1 MRPLTDRDYIGL
13 TLYGEA
19 RGESTLGKLAVAS
32 VFRNRLRTH
41 RWGQTYQEVCLAP
54 KQFSC
59 WNATDPNR
67 DLLMALADALRE
79 DRAQQGGVLREVL
92 WIADGLLAGAFPS
105 VVGDATHYYASSMSK
120 PPAWAAEGR
129 LVAEVGHHRF
139 YSHVR

>member
-1 MRPLTDRDYIGL
+1 MRPLVDRDYIAL

-19 RGESTLGKLAVAS
+19 RGEPTLGKLAVAS

-41 RWGQTYQEVCLAP
+41 RWGETYHEVCLAP

-67 DLLMALADALRE
+67 HVLDALAEALRE
-79 DRAQQGGVLREVL
+79 DRAQHGGLLREAL

-105 VVGDATHYYASSMSK
+105 VVDDATHYYASSMPQ
-120 PPAWAAEGR
+120 PPAWAAGGK
-129 LVAEVGHHRF
+129 LVAEIGHHRF
-139 YSHVR
+139 FSRVR